1 MSKASKYIWG
11 IVGNVLPQMLH
22 LLGTVIL
29 ARILTPEDFG
39 MVGVLGVFIAIANVL
54 IDTGL
59 GGSLVKEKCLSKSD
73 CAAVSVFNMGVS
85 VLLYMSIYLAAP
97 YIEQFYQLEGLTTIT
112 RSFSIVFIVSAFG
125 LVPRSLLVRDLK
137 FKQLGILSI
146 VAVIISSVCAI
157 GAAISGWNAYAL
169 VLYQVLNAFISTMG
183 CIILS
188 KYTFSVR
195 FRKSAFLKHFSFGF
209 YTTLAN
215 IIDAIYDN
223 ILVVITGKIST
234 VDQVGYMSQS
244 KKIQDVSTSGI
255 SLSINNVAFPLL
267 TKYRDEKESFVRESN
282 QLLSTVSLL
291 LFPILVLISIFAK
304 QVILIVFGEQWIDA
318 TPYLSALMVAGIF
331 VILERLIRNYIKSL
345 LLVKELLKITIL
357 QRLVGLA
364 IIVGL
369 TISSHKLLIISY
381 VFASII
387 VWLISSLKYTQLI
400 DISFKQ
406 FLAEQCRAIVP
417 SLLFFVILRILSYAM
432 NNIVIMFAIT
442 VVLMTVYYFVVLPQ
456 CYSISI
462 KNIVKSLLTN

>member
-1 MSKASKYIWG
+1 
-11 IVGNVLPQMLH
+11 
-22 LLGTVIL
+22 
-29 ARILTPEDFG
+29 
-39 MVGVLGVFIAIANVL
+39 
-54 IDTGL
+54 
-59 GGSLVKEKCLSKSD
+59 
-73 CAAVSVFNMGVS
+73 
-85 VLLYMSIYLAAP
+85 
-97 YIEQFYQLEGLTTIT
+97 
-112 RSFSIVFIVSAFG
+112 
-125 LVPRSLLVRDLK
+125 VRDLK

-157 GAAISGWNAYAL
+157 GTAIKGWNAYAL
-169 VLYQVLNAFISTMG
+169 VLYQVLNAFISTIG
-183 CIILS
+183 CIVLS
-188 KYTFSVR
+188 RYTFSVR
-195 FRKSAFLKHFSFGF
+195 FRKSDFLKHFSFGF

-234 VDQVGYMSQS
+234 VNQVGYMSQS
-244 KKIQDVSTSGI
+244 KKIQEVSTSGI
-255 SLSINNVAFPLL
+255 SLSINNVAFPIL
-267 TKYRDEKESFVRESN
+267 TKFRDEKELFVRESD
-282 QLLSTVSLL
+282 QLISTVSLL
-291 LFPILVLISIFAK
+291 LFPILVLISIFSK
-304 QVILIVFGEQWIDA
+304 QIILIIFGEQWIDA

-369 TISSHKLLIISY
+369 TILSHKLLILSY

-406 FLAEQCRAIVP
+406 FLAEQCSAIVP
-417 SLLFFVILRILSYAM
+417 SLLFFVILKILSYAI

-442 VVLMTVYYFVVLPQ
+442 VVLMTVYYFVILPQ
-456 CYSISI
+456 CYSLRIQS
-462 KNIVKSLLTN
+462 IVKSLFRN

>member
-112 RSFSIVFIVSAFG
+112 RCFSTVFIVSAFG

-157 GAAISGWNAYAL
+157 GAAVSGWNAYAL

-195 FRKSAFLKHFSFGF
+195 FRKSDFLKHFSFGF

-234 VDQVGYMSQS
+234 VNQVGYMSQS
-244 KKIQDVSTSGI
+244 KKIQEVSTSGI

-267 TKYRDEKESFVRESN
+267 TKYRDEKELFVRESN
-282 QLLSTVSLL
+282 QLILTVSLL

-357 QRLVGLA
+357 QRLIGLA
-364 IIVGL
+364 IIVGM
-369 TISSHKLLIISY
+369 TISSHKLLIVSY

-387 VWLISSLKYTQLI
+387 VWLISSMKYTQLI
-400 DISFKQ
+400 GISFKR
-406 FLAEQCRAIVP
+406 FLTEQCRAIVP
-417 SLLFFVILRILSYAM
+417 SFLFFVILKIFSYAM
-432 NNIVIMFAIT
+432 NNIVIMLVIT
-442 VVLMTVYYFVVLPQ
+442 VVLMIVYYFIILPQ
-456 CYSISI
+456 CYSLRIQ
-462 KNIVKSLLTN
+462 NIVKGLLTN